1 MFLGVESKNLVCRV
15 ARGSKDRKTGM
26 GLRETRERVMENVL
40 IDPQIYSRHT
50 HTHTKERQRQTDKQT
65 QNRETQRQ
73 IATGSD
79 LYIYISSYIIKLV
92 HIVTKAMQSEQKRD

>member
-26 GLRETRERVMENVL
+26 GLRETRERAMENVL

-50 HTHTKERQRQTDKQT
+50 HT
-65 QNRETQRQ
+65 
-73 IATGSD
+73 
-79 LYIYISSYIIKLV
+79 
-92 HIVTKAMQSEQKRD
+92 QKRDKGRQTNRHRTERHRDR